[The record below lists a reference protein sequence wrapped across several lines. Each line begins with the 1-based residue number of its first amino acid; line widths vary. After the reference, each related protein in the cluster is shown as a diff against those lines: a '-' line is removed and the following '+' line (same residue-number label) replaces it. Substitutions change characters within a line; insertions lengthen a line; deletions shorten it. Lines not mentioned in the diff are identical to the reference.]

1 MRVGKYIPL
10 YVFIK
15 QIKAYGRYFKAKQC
29 LKIIPYF
36 VLTLLEIAMDKI
48 LRFIRVIV
56 PLKYI
61 EKSHTK

>member
-29 LKIIPYF
+29 LKIMPNFGFGNERWDFTNSFMI
-36 VLTLLEIAMDKI
+36 TN
-48 LRFIRVIV
+48 
-56 PLKYI
+56 
-61 EKSHTK
+61 